1 MELWE
6 IRCWNYYIYNME
18 EIGIWR
24 RGLAILL
31 LSKLVYVYMYML
43 YSGIKKQSYS
53 IFHQKSFSVS
63 SILNLCISLNSPL
76 PLKIRKQ
83 IGLFTALKPFLL
95 LNAITFLSSLSTLT
109 IKYMLILLI
118 INIKINKA
126 ILCVEINYA
135 LKLKAAYV

>member
-31 LSKLVYVYMYML
+31 LSKLGYVYMFML
-43 YSGIKKQSYS
+43 YSGIKKQSYY
-53 IFHQKSFSVS
+53 IFHQKSFSLS

-83 IGLFTALKPFLL
+83 IGLYTALKPFL
-95 LNAITFLSSLSTLT
+95 LNAITFLSSLLTLT

-126 ILCVEINYA
+126 ILCIEINYA
-135 LKLKAAYV
+135 LKLKTAYV